1 MKLYDNVSKTGLRHG
16 IFPRTF
22 QILEQPLCRA
32 CACIFF
38 WTCDVFIVFNNSLL
52 ELATHKSTKE
62 DELLIDVP
70 EKGFIGNVSF

>member
-22 QILEQPLCRA
+22 QILEQPLCR
-32 CACIFF
+32 
-38 WTCDVFIVFNNSLL
+38 VFNNSLL

-62 DELLIDVP
+62 DELLINVP